1 MWPKDHL
8 TLADFILTN
17 PFYITVNEMN
27 KTNIIKI
34 SYDMNKIMIMYNSIF
49 MVNRKENLTKKI
61 DSEVKF
67 HSTICK

>member
-17 PFYITVNEMN
+17 TFYITVNEMN